1 MKPAFVKLSATS
13 KALAA
18 ALAALLALALAGTG
32 AGALSGCSSTQ
43 ALASEALME
52 NVEAGNVE
60 AMPAALDGPAATAA
74 ADFAVALFQQGAAAE
89 GNVVMSPLS
98 VLYALGMAANGMDGE
113 TLAQTE
119 QVLGAPVADVNAY
132 LHALDQSLAEPY
144 VATGAAGSIGGA
156 NVAGTTEG
164 AGGDADA
171 TGGAA
176 DAGAAASPLKL
187 ANALWIRDG
196 FEVEQAFLQTNA
208 DYYAAGA
215 FRAAFDQGTARDI
228 NAWVSENTDG
238 MVENLIG
245 EIPAEAVLYL
255 VNALAFDA
263 DWASPYTE
271 DAVRDGTFAA
281 ADGTAQEARMMFST
295 EHHYLEDGEAV
306 GFVKPYAY
314 EESPFAFAAIL
325 PPEGM
330 SVQDYAAT
338 LDGGR
343 LQGILEG
350 LRDIVVHASMPKF
363 ESEYAIDLADGLSAL
378 GMPDAFD
385 AGLAD
390 FARLSPDANGLYIG
404 SVLHKAHIAVD
415 EQGTKAGA
423 ATAMSMNAASAMAPE
438 DEKTVHLDRP
448 FLYLIID
455 QRTNFPVFMGILN
468 TLE

>member
-1 MKPAFVKLSATS
+1 
-13 KALAA
+13 
-18 ALAALLALALAGTG
+18 
-32 AGALSGCSSTQ
+32 
-43 ALASEALME
+43 
-52 NVEAGNVE
+52 
-60 AMPAALDGPAATAA
+60 
-74 ADFAVALFQQGAAAE
+74 
-89 GNVVMSPLS
+89 MSPLS

-113 TLAQTE
+113 TLAQAE

-325 PPEGM
+325 PPRGH
-330 SVQDYAAT
+330 VGA
-338 LDGGR
+338 
-343 LQGILEG
+343 G
-350 LRDIVVHASMPKF
+350 LRGHARRRAPAGHSGGFAGHRGARQHAEVRKRVRHRPRGRPERARDARRVRRRLGGLRAPVAGCQRAVH
-363 ESEYAIDLADGLSAL
+363 
-378 GMPDAFD
+378 
-385 AGLAD
+385 
-390 FARLSPDANGLYIG
+390 RL
-404 SVLHKAHIAVD
+404 
-415 EQGTKAGA
+415 GA
-423 ATAMSMNAASAMAPE
+423 AQGAHRRGRAGHESGAQP
-438 DEKTVHLDRP
+438 RP
-448 FLYLIID
+448 
-455 QRTNFPVFMGILN
+455 
-468 TLE
+468 